1 MLDTAFEAESYA
13 SIRPERRIEIDC
25 SAAPVRREV
34 PMSRHAILTVAAGVF
49 ISFAAL
55 NAQPGGQPPQGAQP
69 PQGQP
74 PQAPPPQ
81 AQPPQAQPP
90 QAQPPQGQAPP
101 GGQGRGRAGQGFPA
115 QQRKLADPAVIE
127 RGGTLYGINCR
138 LCHGP
143 DLRGGDLG
151 GVNLLRS
158 ALVLND
164 QDGELIYPVV
174 RDGRLPQGSPA
185 MPPLPIPEAD
195 VKAIAAY
202 IHSVAAK
209 MAGQGGPP
217 PRDAAPAELNIVVGN
232 AAAGEKFFAANCAS
246 CHSVTGD
253 LKGVGARYSSPI
265 LLQNAWVAGGG
276 GRGRRGTPVVLD
288 PYAPDPLASKP
299 VTVVVTTADGEK
311 IEGRLERI
319 DDFLV
324 TLVTADGTPR
334 TFRRSGNVPAV
345 QITDPLDGH
354 KKLLVK
360 YTDKDIH
367 DVTAYLVTLK

>member
-1 MLDTAFEAESYA
+1 M
-13 SIRPERRIEIDC
+13 RRD
-25 SAAPVRREV
+25 
-34 PMSRHAILTVAAGVF
+34 AILATAAVLCLSALYSG
-49 ISFAAL
+49 AA
-55 NAQPGGQPPQGAQP
+55 AQTPQTPPPGSPPPRTNPAQP
-69 PQGQP
+69 P
-74 PQAPPPQ
+74 A
-81 AQPPQAQPP
+81 
-90 QAQPPQGQAPP
+90 
-101 GGQGRGRAGQGFPA
+101 GGAGRGRAGQGFPA
-115 QQRKLADPAVIE
+115 QQRALADAATIE

-158 ALVLND
+158 QLVLND
-164 QDGELIYPVV
+164 QEGELIYPVV
-174 RDGRLPQGSPA
+174 KNGRAPQGAPPMPA
-185 MPPLPIPEAD
+185 LPLPEGD

-202 IHSVAAK
+202 IHSVAAR

-217 PRDAAPAELNIVVGN
+217 PRDEAVELNIVVGN
-232 AAAGEKFFAANCAS
+232 AAAGEKYFAQNCAA

-253 LKGVGARYSSPI
+253 LKGVGSRYASPM

-276 GRGRRGTPVVLD
+276 GRGGRRGAPLD
-288 PYAPDPLASKP
+288 PYAPPPTAAKP
-299 VTVVVTTADGEK
+299 VTVAVTTADGQT

-324 TLVTADGTPR
+324 TLITADGTPR
-334 TFRRSGNVPAV
+334 TFRRNGNVPAV
-345 QITDPLDGH
+345 QITDPLEGH